1 MVDNTREWQELYG
14 DRKKE
19 VDVWGNRQINQ
30 SLLYHMDIRYIIP
43 DHRTRLVVV
52 IVHFKELF
60 ALVGKSMGMYGILW
74 VLRTI

>member
-1 MVDNTREWQELYG
+1 
-14 DRKKE
+14 
-19 VDVWGNRQINQ
+19 
-30 SLLYHMDIRYIIP
+30 MDIRYIIP